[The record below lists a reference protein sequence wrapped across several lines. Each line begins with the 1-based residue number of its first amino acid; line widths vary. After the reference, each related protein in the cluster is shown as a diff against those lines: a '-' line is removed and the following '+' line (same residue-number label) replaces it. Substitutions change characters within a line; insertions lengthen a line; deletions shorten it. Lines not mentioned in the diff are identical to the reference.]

1 MRRGFCCSP
10 FAPFVSFFL
19 SLTHKTL
26 SIIPILVY
34 SRTYWSSLP
43 YSFLFVPA
51 LNYARTHTHTNTH
64 RQSKTLP
71 PPLYLPNKQNLT
83 AKLVPGM
90 HPCTNIHTRARAR
103 TCTQA
108 HNESLAV
115 TVRSAS
121 IVYGFTDPLLAFF
134 VRTTHSS

>member
-10 FAPFVSFFL
+10 FCTVCLLLSQSYAQNTPHNSNFSLQPNLLEPASLFFPF
-19 SLTHKTL
+19 
-26 SIIPILVY
+26 
-34 SRTYWSSLP
+34 RTCTKLC
-43 YSFLFVPA
+43 A
-51 LNYARTHTHTNTH
+51 HTHTH

-90 HPCTNIHTRARAR
+90 HPCTNIHTQARVR
-103 TCTQA
+103 TCTHT
-108 HNESLAV
+108 HNESLV
-115 TVRSAS
+115 VIVRSAS

-134 VRTTHSS
+134 MRTTHSS